1 MTEESVIGFI
11 HIKIGITS
19 SLGWRLTT
27 QKLIRPQKALN
38 MMTTGRTVD
47 SEEALS
53 KGLVDVIIED
63 NYNAINE
70 SKE

>member
-1 MTEESVIGFI
+1 
-11 HIKIGITS
+11 
-19 SLGWRLTT
+19 
-27 QKLIRPQKALN
+27 
-38 MMTTGRTVD
+38 MTTGRTVD